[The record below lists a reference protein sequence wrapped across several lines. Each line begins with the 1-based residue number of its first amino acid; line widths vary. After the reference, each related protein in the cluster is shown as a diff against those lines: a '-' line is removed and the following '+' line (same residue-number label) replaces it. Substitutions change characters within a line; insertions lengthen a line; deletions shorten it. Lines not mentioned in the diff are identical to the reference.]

1 MTREEQIRNLQV
13 PDHVIDMVLDTD
25 TYNEIDDQFAIS
37 LMLRSPE
44 RIRVLGF
51 TAAPYFNAKST
62 GPADGMEKSYDEII
76 KLLKLAGR
84 EELIDRTYRGS
95 KEYLP
100 DEKTPVDSP
109 AAHFLAELADGYSA
123 ENPLYIAA
131 IGAFTNVASAFLMN
145 PSMKDKTV
153 LILLGGNAPYMPP
166 MKEFNLSQDIAAGR
180 VLFGSGAPV
189 VQLPCAGCVDRFVTD
204 RYELEHWLVDKN
216 PLADYLARNT
226 IEEAESYASG
236 TAWTRVIWDV
246 TTIGWLLND
255 GGRYMKDQLIPTEL
269 PTYGNSYEKAAGDS
283 VMKRVY
289 WIDRDALFTELFRKL
304 V

>member
-13 PDHVIDMVLDTD
+13 PDHIIDMVLDTD

-37 LMLRSPE
+37 FMLRSPE
-44 RIRVLGF
+44 RINVLGF

-84 EELIDRTYRGS
+84 EELIARTYRGS

-123 ENPLYIAA
+123 ETPLYIAA

-145 PSMKDKTV
+145 PAMKDKVV

-246 TTIGWLLND
+246 TTVGWLLND
-255 GGRYMKDQLIPTEL
+255 GGRYMKDEIIPTEL
-269 PTYGNSYEKAAGDS
+269 PTYDNSYEQGPEGE
-283 VMKRVY
+283 VMRRVY
-289 WIDRDALFTELFRKL
+289 WINRDELFTALFRKL

>member
-1 MTREEQIRNLQV
+1 
-13 PDHVIDMVLDTD
+13 MVKLELELT
-25 TYNEIDDQFAIS
+25 EIDYDYLIKEFLPKI
-37 LMLRSPE
+37 
-44 RIRVLGF
+44 
-51 TAAPYFNAKST
+51 
-62 GPADGMEKSYDEII
+62 AD
-76 KLLKLAGR
+76 KLQASGNPLAGLLSGGMAGT
-84 EELIDRTYRGS
+84 LIQMA
-95 KEYLP
+95 P
-100 DEKTPVDSP
+100 
-109 AAHFLAELADGYSA
+109 
-123 ENPLYIAA
+123 N
-131 IGAFTNVASAFLMN
+131 
-145 PSMKDKTV
+145 SMKDKVV

-246 TTIGWLLND
+246 TTVGWLLND
-255 GGRYMKDQLIPTEL
+255 GGRYMKDEIIPTEL
-269 PTYGNSYEKAAGDS
+269 PTYDNSYEQGPEGE
-283 VMKRVY
+283 VMRRVY
-289 WIDRDALFTELFRKL
+289 WINRDALFTALFKKL